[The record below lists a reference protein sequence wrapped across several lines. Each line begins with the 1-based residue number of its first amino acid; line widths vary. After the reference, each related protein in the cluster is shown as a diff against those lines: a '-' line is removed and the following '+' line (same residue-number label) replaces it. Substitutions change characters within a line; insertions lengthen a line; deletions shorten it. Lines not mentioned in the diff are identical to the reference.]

1 MKLIRA
7 QVFLLPSLLVIILL
21 AAANASPL
29 KPGLVATRRLVDLTA
44 QRLRQTDQYGPPSSG
59 VTCEACKLIVD
70 TLDVL
75 FMENKTQ
82 DDIVDVITTIC
93 IDLKIED
100 RNVCTLVVKE
110 FQVSILLFEII
121 ISYNRRYITFVVSL
135 CTAPILL

>member
-44 QRLRQTDQYGPPSSG
+44 QRLRQTVQYGPPSLG

-121 ISYNRRYITFVVSL
+121 ISYIGG
-135 CTAPILL
+135 I